1 MGPAREFEELSRRGR
16 MVARTGLTELLQGP
30 LRGRVSGHVVVENS
44 SCSHIDDHEYVKGAE
59 SRRDH
64 DEEVAR
70 HDYFGVIPDEGQPAL
85 FRIRLS
91 SRTSAVYVFPDG
103 PG

>member
-1 MGPAREFEELSRRGR
+1 MGARTGVVDHEPIR
-16 MVARTGLTELLQGP
+16 MVARKRLPELLQGP
-30 LRGRVSGHVVVENS
+30 LRGRLSGHVLVENS
-44 SCSHIDDHEYVKGAE
+44 SCSQFDDHEYVKGAE
-59 SRRDH
+59 GRRDH

-70 HDYFGVIPDEGQPAL
+70 HDRFGVIPDEGQPAL

-91 SRTSAVYVFPDG
+91 PGTSAVQVFPDR

>member
-1 MGPAREFEELSRRGR
+1 MHYNVL
-16 MVARTGLTELLQGP
+16 
-30 LRGRVSGHVVVENS
+30 VENS
-44 SCSHIDDHEYVKGAE
+44 ACSQFHDHEHVKGAE

-70 HDYFGVIPDEGQPAL
+70 HDRFGVITDEGQPAL

-91 SRTSAVYVFPDG
+91 PGASAVYVFPDG